1 MNFSVDH
8 VLRGLTVARAALI
21 KNSPYILTGIGAC
34 GVISTA
40 VLASKAT
47 LKANRILID
56 HIYEVWD
63 SDVDNVYNRPQDIVV
78 PVGETVKLT
87 WQCYIPPALVGAGSI
102 ACIIGAQAINSKR
115 QAALATM
122 YSVSELALKEYQ
134 DKVVETF
141 GDKGQQ
147 KVKDGIAKDRM
158 ENDPVTSK
166 EVIVTGTGDQL
177 CYDSYS
183 GRYFM
188 SDIEK
193 LRRIQNDINETI
205 LISFGNEASLNEF
218 YYAIN
223 LQNIPSGYNVGWD
236 TEHPMKLVFSSQI
249 AKDGR
254 PCLVVNYDVYKI
266 TDCPF

>member
-1 MNFSVDH
+1 MKFSANN
-8 VLRGLTVARAALI
+8 VLRGLTVARVALI
-21 KNSPYILTGIGAC
+21 KNSPYILTGIGVC

-47 LKANRILID
+47 LRADSILR
-56 HIYEVWD
+56 EKSQVN
-63 SDVDNVYNRPQDIVV
+63 DVFGVSSQTKIPPADA
-78 PVGETVKLT
+78 VKLT
-87 WQCYIPPALVGAGSI
+87 WQCYIPTVLVGAGSI

-141 GDKGQQ
+141 GEKGQQ

-158 ENDPVTSK
+158 ENDPVTTK

-193 LRRIQNDINETI
+193 LRQIQNDINESI
-205 LISFGNEASLNEF
+205 LIAFGNEASLNEF

-223 LQNIPSGYNVGWD
+223 LENIPSGYNVGWD